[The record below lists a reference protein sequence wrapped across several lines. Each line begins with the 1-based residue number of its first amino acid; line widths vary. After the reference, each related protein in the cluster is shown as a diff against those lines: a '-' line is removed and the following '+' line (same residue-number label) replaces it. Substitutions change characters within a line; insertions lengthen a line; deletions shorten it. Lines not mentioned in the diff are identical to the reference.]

1 VKYILFSITIMAFTI
16 YSKPGCPYCE
26 KFVAIVEHEE
36 LQHVVYELGR
46 DFTGEE
52 FYAEFG
58 EGATFPQV
66 VLGDL
71 YLGGCQDSI
80 RYMQEKEICCVP

>member
-1 VKYILFSITIMAFTI
+1 MAFTI

-36 LQHVVYELGR
+36 LQHVVYELDR
-46 DFTGEE
+46 DFTKEE
-52 FYAEFG
+52 FYSEFG
-58 EGATFPQV
+58 EGATFPQI

-71 YLGGCQDSI
+71 HLGGCQDSI

>member
-1 VKYILFSITIMAFTI
+1 MAFTI

-26 KFVAIVEHEE
+26 KFKAIVEYEE
-36 LQHVVYELGR
+36 LQHVCYELDR
-46 DFTGEE
+46 DFTKEE

-58 EGATFPQV
+58 EGATFPQI

-71 YLGGCQDSI
+71 HLGGCQESI